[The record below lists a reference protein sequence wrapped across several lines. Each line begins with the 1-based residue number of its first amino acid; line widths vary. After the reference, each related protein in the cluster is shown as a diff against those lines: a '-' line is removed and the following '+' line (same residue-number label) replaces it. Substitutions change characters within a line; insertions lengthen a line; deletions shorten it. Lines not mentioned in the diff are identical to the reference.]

1 MINDN
6 NEMKTTTNIR
16 NIDSKS
22 NISEMGEETKRSR
35 TVSRKGQIPLFSEK
49 VVDILDRLFHM
60 RD

>member
-6 NEMKTTTNIR
+6 NEMKTTANIR

-22 NISEMGEETKRSR
+22 NISEMGEETKRRR
-35 TVSRKGQIPLFSEK
+35 TVSRKGQLPLFSEK